1 MQKINSIILYS
12 HSPNALEAQI
22 NHVIK
27 NHNIPPSLLKLLKY
41 ATTTT
46 YKNVYNTATMRTELI
61 NYPLYSCLIFFEEKA
76 KEQNKK
82 NKNKKE

>member
-27 NHNIPPSLLKLLKY
+27 NHNIPISLLKLLKY

-46 YKNVYNTATMRTELI
+46 YKNVYNTATMCTELI
-61 NYPLYSCLIFFEEKA
+61 NYPLYSCLIFFAENA
-76 KEQNKK
+76 NKTE